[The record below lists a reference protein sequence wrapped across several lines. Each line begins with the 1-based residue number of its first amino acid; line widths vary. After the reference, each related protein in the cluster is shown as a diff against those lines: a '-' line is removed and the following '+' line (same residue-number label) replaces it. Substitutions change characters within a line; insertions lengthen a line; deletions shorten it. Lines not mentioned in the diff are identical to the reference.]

1 MKSIIKSYFTFSKKE
16 RNGLLF
22 LCVCIVV
29 LSLLPAFFSLIIQ
42 HPTVNAADFKA
53 QINALQLIDRD
64 STYKKNKNTYS
75 SYQSD
80 DTKDQKKDSDDWTGE
95 MFYFNPNTLDA
106 VGWKKLGIKD
116 KTITTI
122 QNYLSKGGKFY
133 KPTDIAKIWGI
144 SKSQADRL
152 IPYVVI
158 EQTTYP
164 KNEYANNSYT
174 QPAKKSTPIAIDV
187 NMADTTTLI
196 ALPGI
201 GSKLAQRII
210 AYRDKLGGFYSANQ
224 VAEVYGIQDSVFQKI
239 KTRLNVSTGSF
250 TPLNI
255 NTVSLEKLKAHP
267 YCRFAIAN
275 AIINYRNQ
283 HGNFTNVDELKK
295 IMLVTNEVFL
305 KLSPYLSLN

>member
-22 LCVCIVV
+22 LCVCIVL
-29 LSLLPAFFSLIIQ
+29 LSLLPLFFALLIQ
-42 HPTVNAADFKA
+42 HPTVNAADFQA
-53 QINALQLIDRD
+53 QINALQLADKD
-64 STYKKNKNTYS
+64 SSFKKSKDTYL

-80 DTKDQKKDSDDWTGE
+80 GAQYQSKENEQWTGE

-144 SKSQADRL
+144 SNGQANRL

-164 KNEYANNSYT
+164 KSEYANNSYT
-174 QPAKKSTPIAIDV
+174 QPAKKTTPIAIDV
-187 NMADTTTLI
+187 NLADTTALI

-210 AYRDKLGGFYSANQ
+210 AYRDKLGGFYSTNQ
-224 VAEVYGIQDSVFQKI
+224 VVEVYGLQDSVFQKI

-267 YCRFAIAN
+267 YCKFAIAN

-295 IMLVTNEVFL
+295 IMLVTNEVFV
-305 KLSPYLSLN
+305 KLSPYLSLH